1 MASNKNILE
10 RMVAEFPSLSPNA
23 RDIAN
28 YIQQDPL
35 RLMSMS
41 VQALADATNTSKAT
55 VSRFFRQLGYAS
67 HQEAKQAIVNLRSS
81 GFPLGNTQQTDDDA
95 THLDS
100 EIHNIQKTL
109 QSINTAELEAI
120 VLKLKQAK
128 RIFIIGYRNN
138 YPLALHLR
146 QQLIQVRSQVL
157 VLPQPGQT
165 LGEDLVDVQDDD
177 LVVVFGFRR
186 RAVNFEELISQLAA
200 KKTILVCEPTGQV
213 FNAQVTHLLLCHL
226 GSSEAFD
233 SYAAP
238 MSLISLMCNG
248 LYKSILSSGQAR
260 VSNISQL
267 YGRLNELAKR

>member
-1 MASNKNILE
+1 
-10 RMVAEFPSLSPNA
+10 MVAEFPNLSPNA

-109 QSINTAELEAI
+109 QSMNTAELEAI

-177 LVVVFGFRR
+177 VVIVFGFRR
-186 RAVNFEELISQLAA
+186 RAVNFEELISQLSG
-200 KKTILVCEPTGQV
+200 KQTVLICDPTGQV
-213 FNAQVTHLLLCHL
+213 FNQQVAHLLVCHL
-226 GSSEAFD
+226 GNNDAFD

-238 MSLISLMCNG
+238 MSLVSLLCNN
-248 LYKSILSSGQAR
+248 LYKASSSNGQAR
-260 VSNISQL
+260 VSDISRL
-267 YGRLNELAKR
+267 YGQLNELSKL

>member
-35 RLMSMS
+35 CLMSMS

-67 HQEAKQAIVNLRSS
+67 HQEAKQAIINLRSS
-81 GFPLGNTQQTDDDA
+81 GFPLGNRQQANDDA

-100 EIHNIQKTL
+100 ETHNIQKTL
-109 QSINTAELEAI
+109 QEISTADLDAI

-128 RIFIIGYRNN
+128 RIFSIGYRNN

-146 QQLIQVRSQVL
+146 QQLIQVRSQVV

-177 LVVVFGFRR
+177 LVIVFGFRR
-186 RAVNFEELISQLAA
+186 RSANFDELMTQLAT
-200 KKTILVCEPTGQV
+200 KQTILVCDPTGQV
-213 FNAQVTHLLLCHL
+213 FNDQVTHLLLCHL
-226 GSSEAFD
+226 GNNAAFD

-238 MSLISLMCNG
+238 MSLISLVCNG

-267 YGRLNELAKR
+267 YGQLNELAKR